1 MDTLE
6 RFLNKSTMSIEVVK
20 VNTETNNQSV
30 TLSVSADYNLSDYL
44 LYDETFNEDGSS
56 NLDRFMYRFPKLS
69 VKAGDS
75 VTLYVND
82 PENEKAKKIVA
93 LQNHH
98 RLFWGG
104 GRDVFNQQNN
114 ERIHLIKIATSS
126 SFDVPVPEN
135 E

>member
-104 GRDVFNQQNN
+104 GDVM
-114 ERIHLIKIATSS
+114 SS
-126 SFDVPVPEN
+126 ISRTMKEFI
-135 E
+135 

>member
-1 MDTLE
+1 MDTLNN
-6 RFLNKSTMSIEVVK
+6 FLTKATMSIEVVK

-30 TLSVSADYNLSDYL
+30 TLAVNSDCNLADYL
-44 LYDETFNEDGSS
+44 LYDETFNEDGIT
-56 NLDRFMYRFPKLS
+56 NLDRFMYRFPNQK

-82 PENEKAKKIVA
+82 PENEKTKKIVA
-93 LQNHH
+93 VQNHH
-98 RLFWGG
+98 RLFWGL

-114 ERIHLIKIATSS
+114 ERIHLIKIASSS
-126 SFDVPVPEN
+126 SFDIPKTEN